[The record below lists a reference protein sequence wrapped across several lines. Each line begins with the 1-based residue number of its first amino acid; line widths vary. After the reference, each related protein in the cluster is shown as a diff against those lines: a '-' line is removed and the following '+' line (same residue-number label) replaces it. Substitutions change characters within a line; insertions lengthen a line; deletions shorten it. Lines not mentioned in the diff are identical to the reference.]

1 MAWMRSWL
9 VTVEKI
15 DSPGFVRAT
24 IVCTSSSYR
33 DIMSGVV
40 IPTPRG
46 IDNGVT
52 GVRAFTTKVRAA
64 SAQLVATTMPIP
76 ALAHERRLAEREA
89 VAAAAMS
96 ETVAIIIGQTCTRSS
111 RIHP

>member
-1 MAWMRSWL
+1 MRSWL

-15 DSPGFVRAT
+15 DSPGFVRDT

-40 IPTPRG
+40 IPAPR
-46 IDNGVT
+46 GVT
-52 GVRAFTTKVRAA
+52 GVRAFTTKVRNAC
-64 SAQLVATTMPIP
+64 AQLVATTMPIP
-76 ALAHERRLAEREA
+76 ALAHERCLAEREA
-89 VAAAAMS
+89 GAAAAMS